1 MKTKGLL
8 ALLLGS
14 ILVACWSCESYEGS
28 SGPSSDG
35 ATSAVVKADEGLYT
49 RYNLHYV
56 AERGTVRGSFA
67 NWTDWPG
74 HGFVPYNSKVRAE
87 GWSNRIRFTTDTG
100 LTIMFEINP
109 GQMGMSSSDYLAL
122 ITSPTPVTY
131 DDLSDVDRQGIQAGK
146 ALVGMSREGVKI
158 ALGYPAKHRTPSLDD
173 NHWTYW
179 RGRHDTYT
187 VEFDADGKVTRIS
200 R

>member
-1 MKTKGLL
+1 MRTGWLL

-14 ILVACWSCESYEGS
+14 ILVACGSCTSTEPFGEAQEEG
-28 SGPSSDG
+28 
-35 ATSAVVKADEGLYT
+35 VYT
-49 RYNLHYV
+49 RYNLHYI
-56 AERGTVRGSFA
+56 AEDGLVKGSFA
-67 NWTDWPG
+67 NWTDWTG
-74 HGFVPYNSKVRAE
+74 HGFVPYNSRVRADT
-87 GWSNRIRFTTDTG
+87 WTNRIRFQTETG
-100 LTIMFEINP
+100 LSILFEINP
-109 GQMGMSSSDYLAL
+109 GRMGMSSAEYVAL
-122 ITSPTPVTY
+122 ITSSTPVTY
-131 DDLSDVDRQGIQAGK
+131 ENLSDLDRQGIQAGK
-146 ALVGMSREGVKI
+146 ALVGMSKEGVKI